1 MSTVSGFTI
10 DNIPL
15 QDILFTY
22 AGKYAT
28 KFNKSDS
35 YMNMLSYY
43 DDHITIFLM
52 LNKYTTTD
60 AIVELTVVVKQV
72 DYKISNSVA
81 RRKIRSYR
89 IQDPDGPHKCEH
101 TISQIFELFG
111 SPNIVRGL

>member
-1 MSTVSGFTI
+1 MSGFTI

-15 QDILFTY
+15 QDILLTY
-22 AGKYAT
+22 TGKYAT

-43 DDHITIFLM
+43 DDCVTIYLM
-52 LNKYTTTD
+52 LNKYATTN
-60 AIVELTVVVKQV
+60 AVIELTIVLKQI
-72 DYKISNSVA
+72 DHSVS
-81 RRKIRSYR
+81 RRKIRSYH

-111 SPNIVRGL
+111 PQI